1 MSVEEIHAE
10 LATLENTYGRSLQ
23 NPPNCY
29 RFMRGEYRAYE
40 SRTSL
45 TVSFPVL
52 PEYHNP
58 VGAMQGGL
66 ITAAVDNTIGPL
78 SYLAARAPCTTL
90 DLHTQYLRSVAA
102 DDTITV
108 TARVISRGSQ
118 TLTFSADVVNGKGK
132 LIARASATMLVVGER
147 KSG

>member
-1 MSVEEIHAE
+1 MSVDEIQNE
-10 LATLENTYGRSLQ
+10 LATLQQAYGGELQ

-66 ITAAVDNTIGPL
+66 ITAAIDNTIGPL
-78 SYLAARAPCTTL
+78 SYLAARLPCTTL
-90 DLHTQYLRSVAA
+90 DLHTQYLRSVSA
-102 DDTITV
+102 DDTIIV
-108 TARVISRGSQ
+108 AARVISRSPQ

-132 LIARASATMLVVGER
+132 LIARASATMLVAGR
-147 KSG
+147 KGG